1 MAIDERNAAP
11 AAETTAATPVIEVRG
26 LVKRFGAHEV
36 LKGINLSLQGG
47 EILAII
53 GPSGSGKSTLIRC
66 LNMMEI
72 QDEGTLRY
80 RGRTIAK
87 TFKGKNESIGY
98 GELRR
103 HVGMV
108 FQHFNLFP
116 HKSVIQNVVEG
127 PVVVLKTPRAEAEAR
142 AMDLLSRVGLAD
154 KRDAYPNHLSG
165 GQKQRVAI
173 ARALAMQPDLL
184 LLDEITSALDPEL
197 VGEVLA
203 VIRQLADDGMTMAI
217 VTHEM
222 AFAADVASRVVFID
236 GGVIA
241 VEGSPDTVI
250 RRPENERLKSFLA
263 RFHS

>member
-87 TFKGKNESIGY
+87 TFKGKNELIGY

>member
-1 MAIDERNAAP
+1 MAVDGGNPP
-11 AAETTAATPVIEVRG
+11 ASGESAAATPVIEVRG
-26 LVKRFGAHEV
+26 LVKRFGAYDV
-36 LKGINLSLQGG
+36 LKGIDLSLQGG

-87 TFKGKNESIGY
+87 TFKGRKESIGY

-116 HKSVIQNVVEG
+116 HKSVIENVIEG
-127 PVVVLKTPRAEAEAR
+127 PVVVLKTPRAEAEAA
-142 AMDLLSRVGLAD
+142 AMELLSKVGLAE

-203 VIRQLADDGMTMAI
+203 VIRQLAKDGMTMAI

-222 AFAADVASRVVFID
+222 AFAADVASRVAFID

-241 VEGSPDTVI
+241 VEGSPDAVV
-250 RRPENERLKSFLA
+250 RRPDNERLKSFLA